1 MTRPAR
7 GKGKPK
13 NSRKRLK
20 PRWPKIIIPHF
31 WLVVC
36 KFFVK
41 SVDSETFPE
50 AVGASGKV

>member
-7 GKGKPK
+7 WKGKPK
-13 NSRKRLK
+13 NFRKRLK
-20 PRWPKIIIPHF
+20 PRWPNIIIPHF
-31 WLVVC
+31 WLGVC

-41 SVDSETFPE
+41 SDSEAFPE

>member
-1 MTRPAR
+1 MTRPER
-7 GKGKPK
+7 QKGKPK

-20 PRWPKIIIPHF
+20 PRWPNIIIPHF
-31 WLVVC
+31 SLGVC

-41 SVDSETFPE
+41 SEGQTFPE